1 MTNIT
6 KMCYIMLVN
15 EVSYLNTKQENFKRI
30 ADNRTHKI
38 VELISKL
45 HNLSNSSFYE
55 YTDEQIDEMF
65 NSIQKELDKQ
75 RTIFLQE
82 RNKAKKKV
90 EL

>member
-1 MTNIT
+1 M
-6 KMCYIMLVN
+6 
-15 EVSYLNTKQENFKRI
+15 NTKQENFKRI
-30 ADNRTHKI
+30 ADNRIHKI
-38 VELISKL
+38 IELISKL
-45 HNLSNSSFYE
+45 RNLSNSSFYE

-65 NSIQKELDKQ
+65 DSIQKELDKQ

>member
-1 MTNIT
+1 MNA
-6 KMCYIMLVN
+6 
-15 EVSYLNTKQENFKRI
+15 KQENFKRI
-30 ADNRTHKI
+30 ADNRTNKI

-45 HNLSNSSFYE
+45 QNLTNSSFYE

-65 NSIQKELDKQ
+65 RMIQKELDKQ
-75 RTIFLQE
+75 RNFFIAD

>member
-1 MTNIT
+1 MN
-6 KMCYIMLVN
+6 
-15 EVSYLNTKQENFKRI
+15 SRQENFKRI
-30 ADNRTHKI
+30 ADNRTNKI

-65 NSIQKELDKQ
+65 NTIQKEIDKQ
-75 RTIFLQE
+75 KNIFLAG
-82 RNKAKKKV
+82 RNKGKKKV

>member
-1 MTNIT
+1 
-6 KMCYIMLVN
+6 MCYIMLVN

-82 RNKAKKKV
+82 RNKVKKKV